1 VRARATDLPPAEVDE
16 ELANEHV
23 VRRVGLVTLAVATFV
38 GLGVAPVGVAAT
50 HSRAAGSPIAPGDWP
65 TYGHDAQHTFHG
77 QTTITPTTASG
88 LGRAWFF
95 PTGDAVTAT
104 PTVVAGTVYVGS
116 WDTRFYAIELATGQ
130 LLWQFQL
137 DPQPKVE
144 PQPGEVPRPFD
155 SDGGMVTS
163 SAWFEPG
170 SGKRP
175 DLVIFGGGYT
185 LYALR
190 AADGSVYWKHAYPGR
205 PDRPPDPTK
214 DGTRI
219 FSSPVVV
226 DGNVIIGTSVDGDR
240 GRRGYVVAASLT
252 TGNPVW
258 VHETDVDRRGKVL
271 NDGCGSVWSSGTLL
285 PKAGLVVFGVADCH
299 FANPPPLSETVV
311 ALRVRD
317 GGIAWTYRPKRNDT
331 QCDFDFGATA
341 NAGLGHDGTAG
352 FLGVGGKEGTYYSL
366 DPGNGKERW
375 HTNVVFGGFSGGFI
389 ATAAY
394 DGRRVYGS
402 TAIGDFGRFA
412 GETGES
418 MLCNPSNPRDQQMQE
433 PSAHAFDARMGT
445 VAWQADQSAAF
456 GPTTVAGGLTFHG
469 VALRTVLQVRRAD
482 TGELVSELPLEAPC
496 WSGVATVGNAIVF
509 GTGASQQGSPDGVLA
524 YTPGGAAPVVRES
537 RTSGR
542 D

>member
-1 VRARATDLPPAEVDE
+1 
-16 ELANEHV
+16 
-23 VRRVGLVTLAVATFV
+23 LVTLAVATCV
-38 GLGVAPVGVAAT
+38 AGLGASSAGAGRTPGARAVATRITPE
-50 HSRAAGSPIAPGDWP
+50 DWP

-77 QTTITPTTASG
+77 RTTITPATAG
-88 LGRAWFF
+88 ALGRAWFF

-104 PTVVAGTVYVGS
+104 PTVVGGIVYVGS
-116 WDTRFYAIELATGQ
+116 WDTRFYAIDLATGQ
-130 LLWQFQL
+130 LRWQFQL

-170 SGKRP
+170 HGSRP

-190 AADGSVYWKHAYPGR
+190 AADGSLYWKHAYTGR
-205 PDRPPDPTK
+205 PDQPPDPAQ

-226 DGNVIIGTSVDGDR
+226 DGKVIIGTSVDGDR
-240 GRRGYVVAASLT
+240 GRRGYVVAASLR
-252 TGNPVW
+252 TGKPVW
-258 VHETDVDRRGKVL
+258 VRETDVDGRGHVL
-271 NDGCGSVWSSGTLL
+271 NDGCGSVWSSGTVL
-285 PKAGLVVFGVADCH
+285 PESGLVVFDVADCH
-299 FANPPPLSETVV
+299 FTNPPPLSESVV

-317 GGIAWTYRPKRNDT
+317 GRIVWMFRPKRNDK
-331 QCDFDFGATA
+331 QCDFDFGATV
-341 NAGLGHDGTAG
+341 NAGLGRGRSAT

-366 DPGNGKERW
+366 DPETGKERW
-375 HTNVVFGGFSGGFI
+375 SKNVVFGGFSGGFI

-418 MLCNPSNPRDQQMQE
+418 ILCDPGNPRDQQMQE
-433 PSAHAFDARMGT
+433 PSAHAFDARTGT
-445 VAWQADQSAAF
+445 VVWQGDQSAAF
-456 GPTTVAGGLTFHG
+456 GPTTVAGELTFHG
-469 VALRTVLQVRRAD
+469 VALRTVLQVRRAE
-482 TGELVSELPLEAPC
+482 TGDVVNELPLDAPC

-524 YTPGGAAPVVRES
+524 YTPDGAPPAPR
-537 RTSGR
+537 
-542 D
+542 

>member
-1 VRARATDLPPAEVDE
+1 M
-16 ELANEHV
+16 
-23 VRRVGLVTLAVATFV
+23 RRVGTAVLAVAGVVAGLVVPSV
-38 GLGVAPVGVAAT
+38 GATTIASPKPAAT
-50 HSRAAGSPIAPGDWP
+50 RIGHWDWP
-65 TYGHDAQHTFHG
+65 TYGHDAQHTFNG
-77 QTTITPTTASG
+77 RTTITPESAAG

-116 WDTRFYAIELATGQ
+116 WDTHFYAIDIATGQ
-130 LLWQFQL
+130 QRWQFQL
-137 DPQPKVE
+137 DPQPAVE
-144 PQPGEVPRPFD
+144 PQPGEVPRPID

-170 SGKRP
+170 RDGRP

-190 AADGSVYWKHAYPGR
+190 AADGTLAWKHAYPGR
-205 PDRPPDPTK
+205 PDQPLDPTK

-226 DGNVIIGTSVDGDR
+226 DGKVIIGTSVDGDR
-240 GRRGYVVAASLT
+240 GRRGYIVAASLK
-252 TGNPVW
+252 TGMPVW
-258 VHETDVDRRGKVL
+258 VRETDVDGKGHVL

-311 ALRVRD
+311 ALRVSD
-317 GGIAWTYRPKRNDT
+317 GRIVWSFRPKRNDT
-331 QCDFDFGATA
+331 QCDFDFGATV
-341 NAGLGHDGTAG
+341 NAGLRNDGTAT

-366 DPGNGKERW
+366 DPATGKKRW

-402 TAIGDFGRFA
+402 TALGDFGHFA
-412 GETGES
+412 RETGES
-418 MLCNPSNPRDQQMQE
+418 ILCDPSNPRDQQMQE
-433 PSAHAFDARMGT
+433 PSAHAFKAHTGK
-445 VAWQADQSAAF
+445 VVWQSDGAAAF
-456 GPTTVAGGLTFHG
+456 GPTTVAAGLTFHG
-469 VALRTVLQVRRAD
+469 VALRNVLQIRRAD
-482 TGELVSELPLEAPC
+482 TGKVVTELALEAPC
-496 WSGVATVGNAIVF
+496 WSGVATAGNAIVF
-509 GTGASQQGSPDGVLA
+509 GTGASHQGAPDGVLA
-524 YTPGGAAPVVRES
+524 YTPGGVPPVVPS
-537 RTSGR
+537 
-542 D
+542 

>member
-1 VRARATDLPPAEVDE
+1 
-16 ELANEHV
+16 
-23 VRRVGLVTLAVATFV
+23 LVTLAVAGFV
-38 GLGVAPVGVAAT
+38 AGLGAPASAT
-50 HSRAAGSPIAPGDWP
+50 RIGPADWP

-77 QTTITPTTASG
+77 RTTITPVTAGS
-88 LGRAWFF
+88 LDRAWFF

-116 WDTRFYAIELATGQ
+116 WDTRFYAIDLATGHQ
-130 LLWQFQL
+130 RWQFQL
-137 DPQPKVE
+137 DPQPAVE

-170 SGKRP
+170 LGNRP

-190 AADGSVYWKHAYPGR
+190 ATDGSVYWKHTYPGR
-205 PDRPPDPTK
+205 PDQPLDPAQ

-226 DGNVIIGTSVDGDR
+226 DGKVIIGTSVDGDR
-240 GRRGYVVAASLT
+240 GRRGYVVAASLK
-252 TGNPVW
+252 TGKPVW
-258 VHETDVDRRGKVL
+258 VRETDIDRNGKAL

-285 PKAGLVVFGVADCH
+285 PKAGLVVFDVADCH
-299 FANPPPLSETVV
+299 FANPPPLSETVI

-317 GGIAWTYRPKRNDT
+317 GHIAWVYRPKRNDT
-331 QCDFDFGATA
+331 QCDFDFGATV
-341 NAGLGHDGTAG
+341 NAGLGHDGTAR
-352 FLGVGGKEGTYYSL
+352 FLGVGGKEGTFYAL
-366 DPGNGKERW
+366 DPSTGKERW
-375 HTNVVFGGFSGGFI
+375 STNVVFGGFSGGFI

-402 TAIGDFGRFA
+402 TALGDFGRFA

-418 MLCNPSNPRDQQMQE
+418 ILCDPGNPRDQQMQE
-433 PSAHAFDARMGT
+433 PSAHAFDAHTGK
-445 VAWQADQSAAF
+445 VAWQADQAAAF
-456 GPTTVAGGLTFHG
+456 GPTTVAGQLAFHG
-469 VALRTVLQVRRAD
+469 VALRNVLQVRRTD
-482 TGELVSELPLEAPC
+482 TGDLVNELPLEGPC

-524 YTPGGAAPVVRES
+524 YTP
-537 RTSGR
+537 SGTPPIAR
-542 D
+542 GSKQ